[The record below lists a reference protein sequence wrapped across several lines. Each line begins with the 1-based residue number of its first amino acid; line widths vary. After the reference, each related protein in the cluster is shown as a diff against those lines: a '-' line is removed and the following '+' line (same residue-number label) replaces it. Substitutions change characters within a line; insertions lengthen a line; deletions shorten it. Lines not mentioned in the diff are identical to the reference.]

1 MSHSLTTS
9 GLEPDPTAEVTA
21 RIEEL
26 SSVEVKRILQLE
38 PDKFAVIYQE
48 YLYAG
53 PNAGRRAGR
62 PMLTVVTRNGELDG
76 KWHLR
81 CYSMES
87 ANDEFDKIVAQHTW
101 IQWPGGECPL
111 PEGTRV
117 NVRYRNG
124 QEILNLRALVLERRL
139 EDASCAFWMH
149 ENSPLDIVAYQLV
162 AKEAA

>member
-9 GLEPDPTAEVTA
+9 GIDPDPTAEVTQ

-53 PNAGRRAGR
+53 PHAGRRAGQ
-62 PMLTVVTRNGELDG
+62 PMLTVVTIDGELNG

-81 CYSMES
+81 CYTMES
-87 ANDEFDKIVAQHTW
+87 ADEEFNKIVHSHKMAET
-101 IQWPGGECPL
+101 IE
-111 PEGTRV
+111 
-117 NVRYRNG
+117 NG
-124 QEILNLRALVLERRL
+124 
-139 EDASCAFWMH
+139 
-149 ENSPLDIVAYQLV
+149 
-162 AKEAA
+162 KEAA